1 MVKKILFGIL
11 LCLCEFQSCSLFPD
25 VEKILIYE
33 YPYNNDTL
41 RFYYISANATS
52 QNVMQISLSKYN
64 GMEQIIGNYERFNNV
79 ISVDISIDNVKIVI
93 SDTSSYIVSVD
104 TIYIDHELL
113 KKGN

>member
-93 SDTSSYIVSVD
+93 TVR
-104 TIYIDHELL
+104 
-113 KKGN
+113 

>member
-33 YPYNNDTL
+33 FPYYDDML

-52 QNVMQISLSKYN
+52 QNVMQISLLEHD
-64 GMEQIIGNYERFNNV
+64 GMERIIGNYERFNNI
-79 ISVDISIDNVKIVI
+79 ISIDISIDNVRIVV
-93 SDTSSYIVSVD
+93 SDTSCYIVSVD
-104 TIYIDHELL
+104 TIYINHKLL
-113 KKGN
+113 KEDN